1 MHLILTDSQLSTPND
16 SAQNENAAILE
27 NIKQTNHELDH
38 ISESKNTGSAKSSH
52 NGIPNGIPNG
62 TPNGTP
68 KGTPK
73 YTTKSTPKSSSNHT
87 PKSTLKSTQPSEVIG
102 YKITENSIDKVT
114 YNWESKKTADISIES
129 DQNYDI
135 PIPDVKSRHSNSDN
149 YQYASNEDQLE
160 ILPVLTVDDHEELFT
175 NQADHQGNLYIFILR
190 YYRIISKTS

>member
-38 ISESKNTGSAKSSH
+38 ISESKNTGSAKISH

-149 YQYASNEDQLE
+149 
-160 ILPVLTVDDHEELFT
+160 P
-175 NQADHQGNLYIFILR
+175 LR
-190 YYRIISKTS
+190 HGQWPLRCARFGAPGK